1 MSDDPAIRM
10 TRLTKDYGRGHGL
23 FDLDLDV
30 QRGEIL
36 GFLGPNG
43 GICESQF
50 R

>member
-1 MSDDPAIRM
+1 MSDDFAIRM
-10 TRLTKDYGRGHGL
+10 TRLAKDYGRGHGL

-30 QRGEIL
+30 RRGEIL